1 MRTESGWSKMNG
13 CDNALLPYIRKA
25 RERANADGIGTNP
38 TANLQH
44 SLAIPPRKICKA
56 RDMWLDKVLASFY
69 FFEILQ
75 RSHQFRRMTNI
86 AGTPFPEI
94 DDRLN
99 LYLLIDPLK
108 LHPGLFLV
116 SARKDL
122 LGVCKTLEPAFVE
135 PQDSRAW
142 LHETARLLQSLPGKS
157 QEVPAVVLAPRNH
170 PESPFLRD
178 RKPCVIPFGQEV
190 KDRSG
195 GIAPG
200 RSPTVVYLRQN
211 YGPGRP
217 DQQLGCPIKHI

>member
-56 RDMWLDKVLASFY
+56 RDMWLHKVLASFY

-75 RSHQFRRMTNI
+75 RSHQFRRMTII

-108 LHPGLFLV
+108 LHPCLFLV
-116 SARKDL
+116 SAR
-122 LGVCKTLEPAFVE
+122 PAL
-135 PQDSRAW
+135 S
-142 LHETARLLQSLPGKS
+142 ARYPG
-157 QEVPAVVLAPRNH
+157 
-170 PESPFLRD
+170 SPT
-178 RKPCVIPFGQEV
+178 
-190 KDRSG
+190 G
-195 GIAPG
+195 GITSHVLLLETKTYERG
-200 RSPTVVYLRQN
+200 LSKRSET
-211 YGPGRP
+211 
-217 DQQLGCPIKHI
+217 